1 MYAGWE
7 LSLNEENCQA
17 LLVLFLFRREVS
29 KGLHEIVWH
38 SQEHPSSSKTR
49 VSMLSKLLDRNLPP
63 RCWRTKEETRCDS
76 DTPKVI
82 RMKI

>member
-29 KGLHEIVWH
+29 KGLHEIVWQFAGTPEFLKNPGVH
-38 SQEHPSSSKTR
+38 VVKTFG
-49 VSMLSKLLDRNLPP
+49 
-63 RCWRTKEETRCDS
+63 
-76 DTPKVI
+76 
-82 RMKI
+82 